1 MRNVPPPYFAARYGK
16 RHIFP
21 KPTAEAAAAKIN
33 AHLPDHDERD
43 PVFIDAIL
51 FPFPIKSASKS
62 VAQADAL
69 QFGQFYLNV
78 THSRTREGYSA
89 SPFRPDAISQMRKGR
104 SIGPSKWEET
114 RRCALHMANFC
125 VIS

>member
-1 MRNVPPPYFAARYGK
+1 MRKVPPPYFAARYGK

-21 KPTAEAAAAKIN
+21 KPTAEAAAAKMN

-62 VAQADAL
+62 VAQAEAL
-69 QFGQFYLNV
+69 QFALFYLNE
-78 THSRTREGYSA
+78 TNSRTREGYSA
-89 SPFRPDAISQMRKGR
+89 LPFAQLRYRKRKRR
-104 SIGPSKWEET
+104 SIGPSKWGGYLSM
-114 RRCALHMANFC
+114 RVAF
-125 VIS
+125 S